1 MASVVSYTYW
11 EEADNRPNF
20 PLSRPAFGCHGE
32 VRPKSN
38 PSPKKGGVRP
48 SKNVRRTAARDRV
61 RVEFRRGTYEH
72 TQFTGDRLASWQQA
86 ASAAGLE
93 YWQFYQGGMMWRR
106 WRGYS
111 CAAVV
116 PASVYE
122 FQAGDGYWE
131 EVGVLG

>member
-1 MASVVSYTYW
+1 MASVVSYTYA
-11 EEADNRPNF
+11 EVADNRPDF
-20 PLSRPAFGCHGE
+20 PLSRPPFDQHGE

-38 PSPKKGGVRP
+38 PSPKLGGVRP
-48 SKNVRRTAARDRV
+48 SKNVTRTVARDRV
-61 RVEFRRGTYEH
+61 RVEFGRGTYEH
-72 TQFTGDRLASWQQA
+72 TQFSGDRLTSWEEA

-93 YWQFYQGGMMWRR
+93 YWQYYQGGMMWRR

-122 FQAGDGYWE
+122 FEAGNSYWE
-131 EVGVLG
+131 EVGKLG